1 MGYVRFDRAAINR
14 KREVLEPLFLARR
27 YESAIVLDGVSDRH
41 SGHHIG
47 DTEIRARHL
56 FVPGS
61 ALRPSH
67 RRYGDTY
74 GDTCQAPISKD

>member
-56 FVPGS
+56 FQRIELTASCYNPGRGWHCVS
-61 ALRPSH
+61 NS
-67 RRYGDTY
+67 
-74 GDTCQAPISKD
+74 